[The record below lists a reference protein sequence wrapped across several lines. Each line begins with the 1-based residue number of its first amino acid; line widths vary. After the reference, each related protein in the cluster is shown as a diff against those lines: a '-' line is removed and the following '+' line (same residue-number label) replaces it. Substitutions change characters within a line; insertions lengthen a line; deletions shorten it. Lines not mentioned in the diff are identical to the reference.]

1 MRPAP
6 GNYNRFTSSMLKKLD
21 KLILKA
27 FAGPFVLTF
36 AVVQFILLTHTLL
49 KYLDDIIGKDLGT
62 GVLLQLLFYFSVLI
76 VPVSLP
82 LAVLLSSLMTYGN
95 LGEHHELT
103 AIKASGIA
111 LTRILRP
118 VLLLTLGL
126 AVGAFWFNETI
137 VPRANLKAY
146 SLLWDVRQQKLALD
160 IREGIFYSGIPGYTI
175 KVDRKSGENGDR
187 LHGVMIYDHTQKSGN
202 ATVML
207 ADSGRMFT
215 RFNGGYLG
223 LELFHGY
230 NYVEQPDAENR
241 NGASF
246 VRQGFDHNLV
256 TFSLSSFNLGHT
268 KEELFQQNRMMLNIT
283 QLHTATDSVQKKLY
297 LEQRQLPAA
306 MNSYYTYLRLDTTGS
321 AANRKVKNVH
331 VASSRLPVLTPS
343 IVQQATNRAR
353 NLRAFVS
360 SSADRLDEFA
370 RNSALFRI
378 EVYKKYTQTA
388 AVLLMFL
395 IGAPLGAIIKK
406 GGLGVPIL
414 VSILFFIIYYVV
426 SIMGEKYGREFVLP
440 VPLGMW
446 LSNLVLLPVGLFF
459 LYQAYN
465 DSGLLE
471 LDFWRRLP
479 QRLGIPGLRKL
490 TEPTAALADA

>member
-1 MRPAP
+1 
-6 GNYNRFTSSMLKKLD
+6 MLKKLD

-27 FAGPFVLTF
+27 FAGPFLLTF

-126 AVGAFWFNETI
+126 ALGAFWFNETI

-160 IREGIFYSGIPGYTI
+160 IREGVFYNGIPGYTI
-175 KVDRKSGENGDR
+175 KVDKKTGKNGDR

-202 ATVML
+202 AKVML

-215 RFNGGYLG
+215 RFNGAYLG
-223 LELFHGY
+223 LELFHGH
-230 NYVEQPDAENR
+230 NYVEQPDASDR
-241 NGASF
+241 AGASF
-246 VRQGFDHNLV
+246 IRQGFDHNLV
-256 TFSLSSFNLGHT
+256 TFSLASFDLGRT
-268 KEELFQQNRMMLNIT
+268 KEDLFKENRMMLNIP
-283 QLHTATDSVQKKLY
+283 QLHHSTDSVQKVLHVREKQMRGEL
-297 LEQRQLPAA
+297 
-306 MNSYYTYLRLDTTGS
+306 NSYHTFLRFDTTGK
-321 AANRKVKNVH
+321 AANRKFAGWKVP
-331 VASSRLPVLTPS
+331 ATRLPAVSALT
-343 IVQQATNRAR
+343 IQQAANRAR
-353 NLRAFVS
+353 NLKAFAS
-360 SSADRLDEFA
+360 STAERLNDIA
-370 RNSALFRI
+370 KNSALFRI
-378 EVYKKYTQTA
+378 EVYRKYSQSV

-395 IGAPLGAIIKK
+395 IGAPLGSIIKK

-414 VSILFFIIYYVV
+414 VSIMFFIIYYVL
-426 SIMGEKYGREFVLP
+426 SIMGEKYGREFVMP
-440 VPLGMW
+440 VGIGMW
-446 LSNLVLLPVGLFF
+446 MSNLVLLPVGLFF

-479 QRLGIPGLRKL
+479 QRLGIPALRKI
-490 TEPTAALADA
+490 TEPTEEGT

>member
-1 MRPAP
+1 MI
-6 GNYNRFTSSMLKKLD
+6 KKLD

-27 FAGPFVLTF
+27 FAGPFLLTF

-62 GVLLQLLFYFSVLI
+62 SVLLQLLFYFSVLI

-118 VLLLTLGL
+118 VLLLAVGL

-137 VPRANLKAY
+137 VPKANLEAY

-160 IREGIFYSGIPGYTI
+160 IREGVFYNGIPNYTI
-175 KVDRKSGENGDR
+175 KVDKKTGENGDR

-215 RFNGGYLG
+215 RFNGAYLG

-230 NYVEQPDAENR
+230 NYVEQPDAQNR
-241 NGASF
+241 AGASF
-246 VRQGFDHNLV
+246 IRQGFDHNVV
-256 TFSLSSFNLGHT
+256 TFSLASFDLGHT
-268 KEELFQQNRMMLNIT
+268 QKELFQTNRMMLNIP
-283 QLHTATDSVQKKLY
+283 QLRQATDSL
-297 LEQRQLPAA
+297 QRQIRKEQAVIPRQMNAYHTFLRFDTTSRAANQRVAALQVPATRLPALTAA
-306 MNSYYTYLRLDTTGS
+306 ML
-321 AANRKVKNVH
+321 
-331 VASSRLPVLTPS
+331 
-343 IVQQATNRAR
+343 QQATNRAR
-353 NLRAFVS
+353 NLRAYAS
-360 SSADRLDEFA
+360 STAERLNDMA
-370 RNSALFRI
+370 KNSALFRI
-378 EVYKKYTQTA
+378 EVYRKYAQSV

-395 IGAPLGAIIKK
+395 IGAPLGSIIKK

-414 VSILFFIIYYVV
+414 VSILFFIIYYVL
-426 SIMGEKYGREFVLP
+426 SIMGEKYGREFVMP
-440 VPLGMW
+440 VGVGMW

-471 LDFWRRLP
+471 MDFWRRLP
-479 QRLGIPGLRKL
+479 QRLGIPSLRKI
-490 TEPTAALADA
+490 TAPAEE

>member
-1 MRPAP
+1 
-6 GNYNRFTSSMLKKLD
+6 MLKKLD

-27 FAGPFVLTF
+27 FAGPFLLTF

-160 IREGIFYSGIPGYTI
+160 IREGVFYNGIPGYTI
-175 KVDRKSGENGDR
+175 KVDKKTGENGDR
-187 LHGVMIYDHTQKSGN
+187 LHGVMIYDHTPKSGS
-202 ATVML
+202 ATMML

-215 RFNGGYLG
+215 RFNGAYLG
-223 LELFHGY
+223 LELFHGQ
-230 NYVEQPDAENR
+230 NYIEQPDAQDR
-241 NGASF
+241 AGASF
-246 VRQGFDHNLV
+246 VRQGFDHNVV
-256 TFSLSSFNLGHT
+256 TFSLASFDLGRT
-268 KEELFQQNRMMLNIT
+268 KEDLFKENRMMLNIP
-283 QLHTATDSVQKKLY
+283 QLHAATDSVQKKLR
-297 LEQRQLPAA
+297 LEQKKMPLQVNA
-306 MNSYYTYLRLDTTGS
+306 YYTFLRVDTTGR
-321 AANRKVKNVH
+321 AANRKVEKLQ
-331 VASSRLPVLTPS
+331 VAPKRLAAVTAP
-343 IVQQATNRAR
+343 IIQQAINRTQ
-353 NLRAFVS
+353 NLKSFTAS
-360 SSADRLDEFA
+360 TAERLDDYA

-378 EVYKKYTQTA
+378 EVYRKYSQSV

-395 IGAPLGAIIKK
+395 IGAPLGSIIKK

-414 VSILFFIIYYVV
+414 VSILFFIVYYVL
-426 SIMGEKYGREFVLP
+426 SIMGEKYGREFVMP
-440 VPLGMW
+440 VGLGMW
-446 LSNLVLLPVGLFF
+446 MSNLVLLPAGLFF

-479 QRLGIPGLRKL
+479 QRLGIPGLRKI
-490 TEPTAALADA
+490 TAPAEE

>member
-1 MRPAP
+1 
-6 GNYNRFTSSMLKKLD
+6 MLKKLD

-27 FAGPFVLTF
+27 FAGPFLLTF

-49 KYLDDIIGKDLGT
+49 KYLDDIIGKDLGIS
-62 GVLLQLLFYFSVLI
+62 VLLQLLFYFSVLI

-118 VLLLTLGL
+118 VLLLVVGL

-160 IREGIFYSGIPGYTI
+160 IREGVFYNGIPGYTI
-175 KVDRKSGENGDR
+175 KVDRKTGENGDR

-215 RFNGGYLG
+215 RFNGAYLG
-223 LELFHGY
+223 LELFHGH
-230 NYVEQPDAENR
+230 NYVEQPDASDR
-241 NGASF
+241 AGASF
-246 VRQGFDHNLV
+246 FRQGFDHNLV
-256 TFSLSSFNLGHT
+256 TFSLSSFDLNRT
-268 KEELFQQNRMMLNIT
+268 KVELFKENRLMLNIP
-283 QLHTATDSVQKKLY
+283 QLHHSTDSVQKKLHA
-297 LEQRQLPAA
+297 EQQQLPQLLS
-306 MNSYYTYLRLDTTGS
+306 SYYTFLRFDTTGR
-321 AANRKVKNVH
+321 AANRKVAGWQVP
-331 VASSRLPVLTPS
+331 SGRLPAVSAINT
-343 IVQQATNRAR
+343 QQAANRAR
-353 NLRAFVS
+353 NLRAFAS
-360 SSADRLDEFA
+360 SNAERLNDIA
-370 RNSALFRI
+370 RSSALFRI
-378 EVYKKYTQTA
+378 EVYKKYSQTA

-414 VSILFFIIYYVV
+414 VSILFFIIYYVL
-426 SIMGEKYGREFVLP
+426 SIMGEKYGREFVMP
-440 VPLGMW
+440 VGVGMW
-446 LSNLVLLPVGLFF
+446 MSNLVLLPVGLFF

-479 QRLGIPGLRKL
+479 QRLGIPALRKI
-490 TEPTAALADA
+490 TQPVEE

>member
-1 MRPAP
+1 
-6 GNYNRFTSSMLKKLD
+6 MLKKLD

-27 FAGPFVLTF
+27 FAGPFLLTF

-62 GVLLQLLFYFSVLI
+62 AVLLQLLFYFSVLI

-118 VLLLTLGL
+118 VLLLTVGL

-160 IREGIFYSGIPGYTI
+160 IREGVFYNGIPGYTI
-175 KVDRKSGENGDR
+175 KVDKKTGENGDR

-215 RFNGGYLG
+215 NPSGSYLN
-223 LELFHGY
+223 LELYRGHS
-230 NYVEQPDAENR
+230 YVEQPDAQDR
-241 NGASF
+241 AGASF
-246 VRQGFDHNLV
+246 IRQAFDKNLV
-256 TFSLSSFNLGHT
+256 TFSLASFGMSRT
-268 KEELFQQNRMMLNIT
+268 KEDLFKENRMMLNIS
-283 QLHTATDSVQKKLY
+283 QLHYATDSVQKKLR
-297 LEQRQLPAA
+297 LEQQQLPRQ
-306 MNSYYTYLRLDTTGS
+306 MNAYYSYIRFDTMGR
-321 AANRKVKNVH
+321 AANRKVEAWQVPGK
-331 VASSRLPVLTPS
+331 RLTPVTAP
-343 IVQQATNRAR
+343 IIEQATNRAR
-353 NLRAFVS
+353 NLQSYANT
-360 SSADRLDEFA
+360 SAERLNDYA

-378 EVYKKYTQTA
+378 EIYRKYSQSV

-414 VSILFFIIYYVV
+414 ISILFFIVYYVV
-426 SIMGEKYGREFVLP
+426 SIMGEKYGREFVMP
-440 VPLGMW
+440 VGVGMW
-446 LSNLVLLPVGLFF
+446 MSNMVLLPAGLFF

-479 QRLGIPGLRKL
+479 RRLGIPSLRKI
-490 TEPTAALADA
+490 TAPVEE

>member
-1 MRPAP
+1 MP
-6 GNYNRFTSSMLKKLD
+6 YTMIKKLD

-27 FAGPFVLTF
+27 FAGPFLLTF

-126 AVGAFWFNETI
+126 ALGAFWFNETI

-160 IREGIFYSGIPGYTI
+160 IREGVFYNGIPGYTI
-175 KVDRKSGENGDR
+175 KVDRKTGKNGDR

-202 ATVML
+202 AKVML

-215 RFNGGYLG
+215 RFNGAYLG
-223 LELFHGY
+223 LELFHGH
-230 NYVEQPDAENR
+230 NYVEQPDASDR
-241 NGASF
+241 AGASF
-246 VRQGFDHNLV
+246 IRQGFDHNLV
-256 TFSLSSFNLGHT
+256 TFSLASFDLDRT
-268 KEELFQQNRMMLNIT
+268 KEDLFKENRMMLNIP
-283 QLHTATDSVQKKLY
+283 QLHHSTDSVQKVLHVKEKQMTGEL
-297 LEQRQLPAA
+297 
-306 MNSYYTYLRLDTTGS
+306 NSYYTFLRFDTTGR
-321 AANRKVKNVH
+321 AANRKLAGWKVP
-331 VASSRLPVLTPS
+331 ATRLPAVSALT
-343 IVQQATNRAR
+343 IQQATNRAR
-353 NLRAFVS
+353 NLKAFAS
-360 SSADRLDEFA
+360 STAERLNDIA
-370 RNSALFRI
+370 KNSALFRI
-378 EVYKKYTQTA
+378 EVYRKYAQSV

-395 IGAPLGAIIKK
+395 IGAPLGSIIKK

-414 VSILFFIIYYVV
+414 VSIMFFIIYYVL
-426 SIMGEKYGREFVLP
+426 SIMGEKYGREFVMP
-440 VPLGMW
+440 VGIGMW
-446 LSNLVLLPVGLFF
+446 MSNLVLLPVGLFF

-479 QRLGIPGLRKL
+479 QRLGIPALRKI
-490 TEPTAALADA
+490 TEPTEEGT

>member
-1 MRPAP
+1 
-6 GNYNRFTSSMLKKLD
+6 MLKKLD

-27 FAGPFVLTF
+27 FAGPFLLTF

-62 GVLLQLLFYFSVLI
+62 GVLLQLLFFFSVLI
-76 VPVSLP
+76 VPISLP

-118 VLLLTLGL
+118 VMLLTLGL

-160 IREGIFYSGIPGYTI
+160 IREGVFYNGIPGFTI
-175 KVDRKSGENGDR
+175 KVDKKTGENGDR

-223 LELFHGY
+223 LELFHGH
-230 NYVEQPDAENR
+230 NYVEQPDAQDR
-241 NGASF
+241 AGATF
-246 VRQGFDHNLV
+246 IRQGFDHNLV
-256 TFSLSSFNLGHT
+256 TFSLASFDLGRT
-268 KEELFQQNRMMLNIT
+268 KEELFKENRMMLNIP
-283 QLHTATDSVQKKLY
+283 QLKRSTDSVQKKMRV
-297 LEQRQLPAA
+297 EHRQLLRQT
-306 MNSYYTYLRLDTTGS
+306 NTYYSFLRFDTTGQ
-321 AANRKVKNVH
+321 AVKRKVEGWQVP
-331 VASSRLPVLTPS
+331 VARLSATTTP
-343 IVQQATNRAR
+343 ILQQAINRASNVR
-353 NLRAFVS
+353 EFT
-360 SSADRLDEFA
+360 RLNAERLIELA
-370 RNSALFRI
+370 RNSALYRI
-378 EVYKKYTQTA
+378 EVYRKYSQSV

-395 IGAPLGAIIKK
+395 IGAPLGSIIKK

-426 SIMGEKYGREFVLP
+426 SIMGEKYGREFVMP
-440 VPLGMW
+440 VGLGMW
-446 LSNLVLLPVGLFF
+446 LSNLVLLPAGLFF

-471 LDFWRRLP
+471 LDFWRQLP
-479 QRLGIPGLRKL
+479 RRLGIPGLRKI
-490 TEPTAALADA
+490 TEPAVE

>member
-1 MRPAP
+1 
-6 GNYNRFTSSMLKKLD
+6 MLKKLD

-27 FAGPFVLTF
+27 FAGPFLLTF

-76 VPVSLP
+76 VPISLP

-118 VLLLTLGL
+118 VLLLTAAL

-160 IREGIFYSGIPGYTI
+160 IREGVFYNGIPGYTI
-175 KVDRKSGENGDR
+175 KVDKKTGENGDR

-223 LELFHGY
+223 LELFHGH
-230 NYVEQPDAENR
+230 NYVEQPDAQDR
-241 NGASF
+241 AGASF
-246 VRQGFDHNLV
+246 IRQAFDHNTV
-256 TFSLSSFNLGHT
+256 TFSLASFGMNRT
-268 KEELFQQNRMMLNIT
+268 KEDLFKQNRMMLNIP
-283 QLHTATDSVQKKLY
+283 QLHYATDSVQKKLRK
-297 LEQRQLPAA
+297 EEKMLPVQ
-306 MNSYYTYLRLDTTGS
+306 MNAYYSYLRFDTTGR
-321 AANRKVKNVH
+321 AANRKLESWQVS
-331 VASSRLPVLTPS
+331 ATRLVPVTAP
-343 IVQQATNRAR
+343 IAEQALNRAR
-353 NLRAFVS
+353 NLKTYAD
-360 SSADRLDEFA
+360 SSAERINTMA
-370 RNSALFRI
+370 RDSALFRI
-378 EVYKKYTQTA
+378 EIFRKYSQSV

-395 IGAPLGAIIKK
+395 IGAPLGSIIKK

-414 VSILFFIIYYVV
+414 ISILFFIVYYVL
-426 SIMGEKYGREFVLP
+426 SIMGEKYGREFVMP
-440 VPLGMW
+440 VGVGMW
-446 LSNLVLLPVGLFF
+446 MSNLVLLPAGLFF

-479 QRLGIPGLRKL
+479 QRLGIPALRKI
-490 TEPTAALADA
+490 TEPEPELVA

>member
-1 MRPAP
+1 
-6 GNYNRFTSSMLKKLD
+6 MLKKLD

-27 FAGPFVLTF
+27 FAGPFLLTF

-62 GVLLQLLFYFSVLI
+62 AVLLQLLFYFSVLI

-146 SLLWDVRQQKLALD
+146 SLLWDVRQKKLALD
-160 IREGIFYSGIPGYTI
+160 IREGVFYNGIPGYTI
-175 KVDRKSGENGDR
+175 KVDKKTGVNGDR

-202 ATVML
+202 STVML
-207 ADSGRMFT
+207 ADSGHMAT
-215 RFNGGYLG
+215 THNGSYLAF
-223 LELFHGY
+223 ELFHGH
-230 NYVEQPDAENR
+230 NYVEQPDAQDR
-241 NGASF
+241 AGASF
-246 VRQGFDHNLV
+246 IRQAFDHNV
-256 TFSLSSFNLGHT
+256 ITFSLASFGMTRT
-268 KEELFQQNRMMLNIT
+268 KQELFKQNRMMLNIP
-283 QLHTATDSVQKKLY
+283 QLRYATDSVQKKLHIQ
-297 LEQRQLPAA
+297 EQELPRT
-306 MNSYYTYLRLDTTGS
+306 MNSYYSYIRLDTTGR
-321 AANRKVKNVH
+321 AAARKVEGLRVP
-331 VASSRLPVLTPS
+331 AARLPAATAP
-343 IVQQATNRAR
+343 IIEQALNRAR
-353 NLRAFVS
+353 NLQSYAKS
-360 SSADRLDEFA
+360 TAERLDVDA
-370 RNSALFRI
+370 RGSALFRI
-378 EVYKKYTQTA
+378 EIYRKYSQSA
-388 AVLLMFL
+388 AILMMFL
-395 IGAPLGAIIKK
+395 IGAPLGSIIKK

-414 VSILFFIIYYVV
+414 ISILFFIVYYVL
-426 SIMGEKYGREFVLP
+426 SIMGEKYGREFVMP
-440 VPLGMW
+440 VGIGMW
-446 LSNLVLLPVGLFF
+446 MSNLVLLPAGLFF

-479 QRLGIPGLRKL
+479 QRVGIPALRKI
-490 TEPTAALADA
+490 TEPEKELVA

>member
-1 MRPAP
+1 
-6 GNYNRFTSSMLKKLD
+6 MLKKLD

-27 FAGPFVLTF
+27 FTGPFLLTF

-49 KYLDDIIGKDLGT
+49 KYMDDIIGKDLGT
-62 GVLLQLLFYFSVLI
+62 GVLLQLLFFFSVLI

-111 LTRILRP
+111 LTRILLP
-118 VLLLTLGL
+118 IFLLTSAL

-137 VPRANLKAY
+137 VPKANLKAF

-175 KVDRKSGENGDR
+175 KVNQKLGENGDR
-187 LHGVMIYDHTQKSGN
+187 LRGVMIYDHTQKSGN

-215 RFNGGYLG
+215 RFGGQYLG
-223 LELFHGY
+223 LELFHGHS
-230 NYVEQPDAENR
+230 YVEQPDAQDR
-241 NGASF
+241 AGASF
-246 VRQGFDHNLV
+246 VRQGFDRSTV
-256 TFSLSSFNLGHT
+256 TFSLASFGT
-268 KEELFQQNRMMLNIT
+268 SRTPEELFKTNRMMLNIP
-283 QLHTATDSVQKKLY
+283 QLHYATDSM
-297 LEQRQLPAA
+297 QRQLSQERVAVPRQ
-306 MNSYYTYLRLDTTGS
+306 MNAYYTFLRVDTTS
-321 AANRKVKNVH
+321 RAANAKVAAWQVPVK
-331 VASSRLPVLTPS
+331 RLPPLTPA
-343 IVQQATNRAR
+343 IYQQAANRAR
-353 NLRAFVS
+353 NLRNFAG
-360 SSADRLDEFA
+360 SSAERLYNMAKD
-370 RNSALFRI
+370 SALFRI
-378 EVYKKYTQTA
+378 EVYRKYSQSV

-426 SIMGEKYGREFVLP
+426 SIMGEKYGREFV
-440 VPLGMW
+440 M
-446 LSNLVLLPVGLFF
+446 PVGR
-459 LYQAYN
+459 AC
-465 DSGLLE
+465 GC
-471 LDFWRRLP
+471 
-479 QRLGIPGLRKL
+479 
-490 TEPTAALADA
+490 PT

>member
-1 MRPAP
+1 
-6 GNYNRFTSSMLKKLD
+6 MLKKLD

-27 FAGPFVLTF
+27 FAGPFLLTF

-62 GVLLQLLFYFSVLI
+62 AVLLKLLFYFSVLI

-118 VLLLTLGL
+118 VLLLTTAL

-160 IREGIFYSGIPGYTI
+160 IREGVFYNGIPGYTI
-175 KVDRKSGENGDR
+175 KVDKKTGVNGDR

-207 ADSGRMFT
+207 ADSGSMRT
-215 RFNGGYLG
+215 THGGGYLA
-223 LELFHGY
+223 LELFHGH
-230 NYVEQPDAENR
+230 NYVEQPDAQDR
-241 NGASF
+241 AGASF
-246 VRQGFDHNLV
+246 VRQAFDHNV
-256 TFSLSSFNLGHT
+256 ITFSLASFGMSRT
-268 KEELFQQNRMMLNIT
+268 KEDLFKQNRMMLNIP
-283 QLHTATDSVQKKLY
+283 QLHYATDSVQKRLHTEET
-297 LEQRQLPAA
+297 LLPRQ
-306 MNSYYTYLRLDTTGS
+306 MNSYYTFVRLDTAGR
-321 AANRKVKNVH
+321 AANRKVERLQVPP
-331 VASSRLPVLTPS
+331 ARLPAATVPV
-343 IVQQATNRAR
+343 IQQALNRAR
-353 NLRAFVS
+353 NLQSYANS
-360 SSADRLDEFA
+360 TAERLNEYA

-378 EVYKKYTQTA
+378 EVYRKYSQSV

-395 IGAPLGAIIKK
+395 IGAPLGSIIKK

-414 VSILFFIIYYVV
+414 ISILFFIVYYVL
-426 SIMGEKYGREFVLP
+426 SIMGEKYGREFVMP
-440 VPLGMW
+440 VGIGMW
-446 LSNLVLLPVGLFF
+446 MSNLVLLPAGLFF

-479 QRLGIPGLRKL
+479 QRVGIPALRKI
-490 TEPTAALADA
+490 TEPEEELVS

>member
-1 MRPAP
+1 
-6 GNYNRFTSSMLKKLD
+6 MLKKLD

-27 FAGPFVLTF
+27 FAGPFLLTF

-62 GVLLQLLFYFSVLI
+62 GVLLQLLFFFSVLI

-118 VLLLTLGL
+118 VLLVTIVL

-160 IREGIFYSGIPGYTI
+160 IREGVFYNGIPGYTI
-175 KVDRKSGENGDR
+175 KVDKKTGENGDR

-202 ATVML
+202 ATVIL

-215 RFNGGYLG
+215 RFGGAYLG
-223 LELFHGY
+223 LELFNGHTY
-230 NYVEQPDAENR
+230 IEQPDVQNR
-241 NGASF
+241 ASATF
-246 VRQGFDHNLV
+246 TRQGFDHNLV
-256 TFSLSSFNLGHT
+256 TFSLASFDLT
-268 KEELFQQNRMMLNIT
+268 QTPEELFSTNRMMLNIP
-283 QLHTATDSVQKKLY
+283 QLHTAADSVQKKMRI
-297 LEQRQLPAA
+297 EQGQVVRQTNA
-306 MNSYYTYLRLDTTGS
+306 YFTYLRFDSTGR
-321 AANRKVKNVH
+321 AANRKVEKLAVP
-331 VASSRLPVLTPS
+331 VSRLAAPS
-343 IVQQATNRAR
+343 AAIFQQAGNRAN
-353 NLRAFVS
+353 NLRAFAS
-360 SSADRLDEFA
+360 STAERLDDYA

-378 EVYKKYTQTA
+378 EVYRKYSQSV

-414 VSILFFIIYYVV
+414 VSILFFIIYYVL
-426 SIMGEKYGREFVLP
+426 SIMGEKYGREFVMP
-440 VPLGMW
+440 VGIGMW
-446 LSNLVLLPVGLFF
+446 MSNLLLLPAGLFF

-471 LDFWRRLP
+471 MDFWRRLP
-479 QRLGIPGLRKL
+479 QRLGMPALRKI
-490 TEPTAALADA
+490 TEPVEE

>member
-1 MRPAP
+1 
-6 GNYNRFTSSMLKKLD
+6 MLKKLD

-27 FAGPFVLTF
+27 FAGPFLLTF

-126 AVGAFWFNETI
+126 ALGAFWFNETI

-160 IREGIFYSGIPGYTI
+160 IREGVFYNGIPGYTI
-175 KVDRKSGENGDR
+175 KVDKKTGKNGDR

-202 ATVML
+202 AKVML

-215 RFNGGYLG
+215 RFNGAYLG
-223 LELFHGY
+223 LELFHGH
-230 NYVEQPDAENR
+230 NYVEQPDASDR
-241 NGASF
+241 AGASF
-246 VRQGFDHNLV
+246 IRQGFDHNLV
-256 TFSLSSFNLGHT
+256 TFSLASFDLGRT
-268 KEELFQQNRMMLNIT
+268 KEDLFKENRMMLNIP
-283 QLHTATDSVQKKLY
+283 QLHHSTDSVQKVLHVKEKQMRGEL
-297 LEQRQLPAA
+297 
-306 MNSYYTYLRLDTTGS
+306 NSYYTFLRFDTTGK
-321 AANRKVKNVH
+321 AANRKLAGWKVP
-331 VASSRLPVLTPS
+331 ATRLPAVSALT
-343 IVQQATNRAR
+343 IQQAANRAR
-353 NLRAFVS
+353 NLKAYAS
-360 SSADRLDEFA
+360 STAERLNDIA
-370 RNSALFRI
+370 KNSALFRI
-378 EVYKKYTQTA
+378 EVYRKYSQSV

-395 IGAPLGAIIKK
+395 IGAPLGSIIKK

-414 VSILFFIIYYVV
+414 VSIMFFIIYYVL
-426 SIMGEKYGREFVLP
+426 SIMGEKYGREFVMP
-440 VPLGMW
+440 VGIGMW
-446 LSNLVLLPVGLFF
+446 MSNLVLLPVGLFF

-479 QRLGIPGLRKL
+479 QRLGIPALRKI
-490 TEPTAALADA
+490 TEPTEEGA

>member
-1 MRPAP
+1 
-6 GNYNRFTSSMLKKLD
+6 MLKKLD

-27 FAGPFVLTF
+27 FAGPFLLTF

-62 GVLLQLLFYFSVLI
+62 AVLLQLLFYFSVLI

-118 VLLLTLGL
+118 VLLLTVGL

-160 IREGIFYSGIPGYTI
+160 IREGVFYNGIPGYTI
-175 KVDRKSGENGDR
+175 KVDKKTGKNGDR

-223 LELFHGY
+223 LELFHGH
-230 NYVEQPDAENR
+230 NYVEQPDASDR
-241 NGASF
+241 AGASF
-246 VRQGFDHNLV
+246 IRQGFDHNLV
-256 TFSLSSFNLGHT
+256 TFSLASFSLGRT
-268 KEELFQQNRMMLNIT
+268 PQELFKENRMMLNIP
-283 QLHTATDSVQKKLY
+283 QLRYATDSVQKKLHT
-297 LEQRQLPAA
+297 EQRLLPRQ
-306 MNSYYTYLRLDTTGS
+306 MNSYYTFIRFDTVGR
-321 AANRKVKNVH
+321 AANRKV
-331 VASSRLPVLTPS
+331 AGWLIPAGRLPAPS
-343 IVQQATNRAR
+343 VATIQQATNRAR
-353 NLRAFVS
+353 NVRSFAS
-360 SSADRLDEFA
+360 SSSERLTDLS

-378 EVYKKYTQTA
+378 EVYRKYSQSV

-395 IGAPLGAIIKK
+395 IGAPLGSIIKK

-414 VSILFFIIYYVV
+414 VSILFFIIYYVL
-426 SIMGEKYGREFVLP
+426 SIMGEKYGREFVMP
-440 VPLGMW
+440 VGIGMW
-446 LSNLVLLPVGLFF
+446 MSNLVLLPVGLFF

-479 QRLGIPGLRKL
+479 QRLGIPVLRKI
-490 TEPTAALADA
+490 TEPEAE

>member
-1 MRPAP
+1 
-6 GNYNRFTSSMLKKLD
+6 MLKKLD

-27 FAGPFVLTF
+27 FAGPFLLTF

-76 VPVSLP
+76 VPISLP

-118 VLLLTLGL
+118 VLLLTAVL

-160 IREGIFYSGIPGYTI
+160 IREGVFYNGIPGYTI
-175 KVDRKSGENGDR
+175 KVDKKTGENGDQ

-207 ADSGRMFT
+207 ADSGHMFT

-223 LELFHGY
+223 LQLFHGH
-230 NYVEQPDAENR
+230 NYVEQPDAQDR
-241 NGASF
+241 AGASF
-246 VRQGFDHNLV
+246 VRQAFDSSTV
-256 TFSLSSFNLGHT
+256 TFSLASFGMNRT
-268 KEELFQQNRMMLNIT
+268 KEELFKQNRMMLNIT
-283 QLHTATDSVQKKLY
+283 QLHYATDSVQKKLRH
-297 LEQRQLPAA
+297 EEKMLPVQ
-306 MNSYYTYLRLDTTGS
+306 MNAYYSFLRFDTTGRFAS
-321 AANRKVKNVH
+321 RKVESWQVP
-331 VASSRLPVLTPS
+331 AARLAPNSAPITE
-343 IVQQATNRAR
+343 QALNRAR
-353 NLRAFVS
+353 NLKTYAD
-360 SSADRLDEFA
+360 SSAERMTELA
-370 RNSALFRI
+370 KNSALFRI
-378 EVYKKYTQTA
+378 EVFRKYSQSV

-395 IGAPLGAIIKK
+395 IGAPLGSIIKK

-414 VSILFFIIYYVV
+414 ISILFFIVYYVL
-426 SIMGEKYGREFVLP
+426 SIMGEKYGREFVMP
-440 VPLGMW
+440 VGIGMW
-446 LSNLVLLPVGLFF
+446 MSNLVLLPAGLFF

-471 LDFWRRLP
+471 MDFWRRLP
-479 QRLGIPGLRKL
+479 QRLGIPALRKITQPEEEL
-490 TEPTAALADA
+490 VA

>member
-1 MRPAP
+1 
-6 GNYNRFTSSMLKKLD
+6 MLKKLD

-27 FAGPFVLTF
+27 FAGPFLLTF

-118 VLLLTLGL
+118 VLLLTIGL

-137 VPRANLKAY
+137 VPKANLKAY

-160 IREGIFYSGIPGYTI
+160 IREGVFYNGIPGYTI
-175 KVDRKSGENGDR
+175 KVDRKSGENGDQ

-207 ADSGRMFT
+207 ADSGRMST
-215 RFNGGYLG
+215 VHGGGYLG
-223 LELFHGY
+223 LELFHGH
-230 NYVEQPDAENR
+230 NYVEQPDASNR
-241 NGASF
+241 AGASF
-246 VRQGFDHNLV
+246 IRQGFDHNV
-256 TFSLSSFNLGHT
+256 ITFSLASFDLSRT
-268 KEELFQQNRMMLNIT
+268 KEELFTTNRMMLNIP
-283 QLHTATDSVQKKLY
+283 QLRYATDSVQKRLHQEEKL
-297 LEQRQLPAA
+297 LPHT
-306 MNSYYTYLRLDTTGS
+306 MNAYYTFVRFDTTNR
-321 AANRKVKNVH
+321 AANRKVESWQVPPT
-331 VASSRLPVLTPS
+331 RLVSPSMSVLE
-343 IVQQATNRAR
+343 QAISRAR
-353 NLRAFVS
+353 NLQS
-360 SSADRLDEFA
+360 FA
-370 RNSALFRI
+370 NTTTERINELAKNSALFRI
-378 EVYKKYTQTA
+378 EVYRKYSQSV

-395 IGAPLGAIIKK
+395 IGAPLGSIIKK
-406 GGLGVPIL
+406 GGLGIPIL
-414 VSILFFIIYYVV
+414 ISILFFIVYYVL
-426 SIMGEKYGREFVLP
+426 SIMGEKYGREFVMP
-440 VPLGMW
+440 VGLGMW
-446 LSNLVLLPVGLFF
+446 MSNLALLPAGLFF

-479 QRLGIPGLRKL
+479 QRLGIPALRKI
-490 TEPTAALADA
+490 TEPEKELVA